1 MACSLYWI
9 KINKKKQ
16 NRSNTCSL
24 RGIQQSRQAADR
36 AIYYGAFMGFY
47 NKISNRLR
55 NLVQHIVLRR
65 PSVTSAI
72 RKVQKS
78 YLDAHH
84 CNSYDSLIVFFV
96 PGFDMVSGGVMSIIS
111 LAGETKKLF
120 AGSKTGVFVCV
131 IPYHPPLSK
140 FTKFENDQVIVNYRD
155 LLSRCGNAK
164 KMLLHIPEIYTH
176 YVAKKS
182 KKLFGRFGGQLC
194 FNILLQNI
202 DVAPS
207 PVFVNKLKLY
217 GAATITT
224 AHKAYSGED
233 TKRRYGCPVHH
244 LSVWISPEKYFYKK
258 FNEKRKLI
266 VVSPDGHE
274 LRDVILNKIK
284 TQLPEFEFVVIKNM
298 TYSDYLQ
305 IISEARFSLTFGE
318 GLDGYFVEPVFSGGI
333 GSAVYNAR
341 FFDEEYKTLPF
352 VYASWEILVQHFP
365 ADVLQ
370 ANLNADEYKTAH
382 KSQFDILASNYSYE
396 NYQRNIVSY
405 YSTYFDGAV
414 RGLIP
419 PCAVE

>member
-9 KINKKKQ
+9 KINKNKQ

-47 NKISNRLR
+47 NKISSRLR

-84 CNSYDSLIVFFV
+84 CNSYDALIVFFV
-96 PGFDMVSGGVMSIIS
+96 PGFDMVSGGAMSIIS
-111 LAGETKKLF
+111 LAGETRKLF
-120 AGSKTGVFVCV
+120 AESKTGVFVCA
-131 IPYHPPLSK
+131 IPYHPPISK
-140 FTKFENDQVIVNYRD
+140 FTKFENDAVIVNYLD
-155 LLSRCGNAK
+155 LLSRCSNAK
-164 KMLLHIPEIYTH
+164 AMLLHVPEIYAR
-176 YVAKKS
+176 YIAKNHQ
-182 KKLFGRFGGQLC
+182 KLFGQFDGQLC

-207 PVFVNKLKLY
+207 PVFVNRLKLL
-217 GAATITT
+217 GAVTITT

-233 TKRRYGCPVHH
+233 TKRRYDCPVHH
-244 LSVWISPEKYFYKK
+244 LSVWISPEKYIYKK

-266 VVSPDGHE
+266 IVSPDDHE

-298 TYSDYLQ
+298 TYSDYLK
-305 IISEARFSLTFGE
+305 IISEAKFSLTFGE

-333 GSAVYNAR
+333 GGAVYNAR

-352 VYASWEILVQHFP
+352 VYASWERLVQHFP

-370 ANLNADEYKTAH
+370 VNLNPDEYKAAH

-405 YSTYFDGAV
+405 YSMYFDGAV

-419 PCAVE
+419 PRTVE